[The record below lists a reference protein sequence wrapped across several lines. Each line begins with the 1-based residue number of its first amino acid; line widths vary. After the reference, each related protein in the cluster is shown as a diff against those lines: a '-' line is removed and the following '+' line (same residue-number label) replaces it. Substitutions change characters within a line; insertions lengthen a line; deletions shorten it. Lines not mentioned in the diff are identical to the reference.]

1 VLSSVLFFPPAE
13 SRLFS
18 FLFFFFPAVLLD
30 EFDLEKEPNR
40 QKRESRKEGRTESG
54 TGVGSGGLTFRLP
67 FRIAP
72 RCFRLRAEL
81 LPFPPPAR
89 CFALLARSFFLF
101 FSFVC
106 SCIAGLLLISN
117 ENQVQDFE
125 DA

>member
-30 EFDLEKEPNR
+30 EFDFEKEPNR
-40 QKRESRKEGRTESG
+40 QKRDVKAGKKEGRRVERAWGLAVLRSG
-54 TGVGSGGLTFRLP
+54 CP
-67 FRIAP
+67 FALLR
-72 RCFRLRAEL
+72 FRLRAEL

-106 SCIAGLLLISN
+106 SCIAGLHLISN

>member
-1 VLSSVLFFPPAE
+1 VLSSVLFFPP
-13 SRLFS
+13 LFS

-30 EFDLEKEPNR
+30 EFDLEKELNR
-40 QKRESRKEGRTESG
+40 QKRERRTESG

-67 FRIAP
+67 LSH
-72 RCFRLRAEL
+72 CSVSRLRAEL
-81 LPFPPPAR
+81 PPFPPPAR

-106 SCIAGLLLISN
+106 SCIAGLHLISN

>member
-30 EFDLEKEPNR
+30 EFDFEKEPNR

-67 FRIAP
+67 LSH
-72 RCFRLRAEL
+72 CSVSRLRAEL
-81 LPFPPPAR
+81 PPFPPPAR

-106 SCIAGLLLISN
+106 SCIAGLHLISN

>member
-40 QKRESRKEGRTESG
+40 QKRDVKAGKKEGRRVERAWGLAVLRSG
-54 TGVGSGGLTFRLP
+54 CP

-72 RCFRLRAEL
+72 FPDCVPNF
-81 LPFPPPAR
+81 LPFPRPLVVSLCSR
-89 CFALLARSFFLF
+89 VRSS
-101 FSFVC
+101 FSFHSCVRVLLVC
-106 SCIAGLLLISN
+106 T
-117 ENQVQDFE
+117 
-125 DA
+125 